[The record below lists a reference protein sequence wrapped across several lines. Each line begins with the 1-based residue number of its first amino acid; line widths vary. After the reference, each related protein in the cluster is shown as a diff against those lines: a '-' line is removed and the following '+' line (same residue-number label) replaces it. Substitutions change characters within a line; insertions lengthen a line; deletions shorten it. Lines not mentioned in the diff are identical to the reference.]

1 VLLNLT
7 LYFFAYVYMQCAIN
21 GQLQSQH
28 NFQQKFGSKCS
39 LPLCDFVNA
48 MFPTLT
54 KQTILPFIQ
63 KAMPIILTLFST
75 KINVVPF
82 LILKLFWEYFAKA

>member
-1 VLLNLT
+1 MATSKSTQLSTKVWGKLLL
-7 LYFFAYVYMQCAIN
+7 II
-21 GQLQSQH
+21 
-28 NFQQKFGSKCS
+28 
-39 LPLCDFVNA
+39 CDFVNA

-54 KQTILPFIQ
+54 KQTILPIIQ